1 MVEMLL
7 LAVPLALVLVVSL
20 LVLAS
25 RLERRQ
31 PQVLV
36 RFALRSKAGPDT
48 CENVIARELA
58 DLLPPKTSPAR

>member
-1 MVEMLL
+1 MLL
-7 LAVPLALVLVVSL
+7 LAVPLALLLVVSL
-20 LVLAS
+20 LAVAT
-25 RLERRQ
+25 RLERRR

-58 DLLPPKTSPAR
+58 DVLHAEGVSR